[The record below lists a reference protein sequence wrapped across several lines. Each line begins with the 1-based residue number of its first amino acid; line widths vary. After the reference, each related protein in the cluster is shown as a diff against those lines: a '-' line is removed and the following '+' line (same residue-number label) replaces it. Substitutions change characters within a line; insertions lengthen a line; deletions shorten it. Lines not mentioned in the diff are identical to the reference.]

1 MSDLLA
7 SPFPDPLAREFWLYR
22 DFFFVITH
30 WCRKNLEYLR
40 IYIKYWRNRDQYS
53 RINETKHQNLHYI
66 YYIKI
71 KTVHVIIYQNKNKN
85 IICLKI
91 ICYID
96 YRQRDIVNVTLRVL
110 KMFLV
115 KVHGQIIKHANI
127 LINI

>member
-1 MSDLLA
+1 M
-7 SPFPDPLAREFWLYR
+7 
-22 DFFFVITH
+22 
-30 WCRKNLEYLR
+30 
-40 IYIKYWRNRDQYS
+40 
-53 RINETKHQNLHYI
+53 
-66 YYIKI
+66 
-71 KTVHVIIYQNKNKN
+71 IYQNKNKN